1 MYNFKGVI
9 IARPMK
15 PNPKQKEDTARVNDA
30 IRAQEVRLISED
42 GGLIGIVDIR
52 EALEIAEKRD
62 LDVVEISP
70 NANPPVC
77 KVIDY
82 GKYKYEQQKR
92 EKINKKKQHIITVKE
107 VRFRPHTDT
116 HDIETKVRK
125 IREFVEEG
133 DRVKISVMFRGREMA
148 HQEMGRDTLN
158 KVIAL
163 LEDVAKIDK
172 APKQEG
178 RFLTAYLAAKK

>member
-1 MYNFKGVI
+1 M
-9 IARPMK
+9 R
-15 PNPKQKEDTARVNDA
+15 PNPKQKEDTTRVNDS
-30 IRAQEVRLISED
+30 IRAREVRLISED

-52 EALEIAEKRD
+52 EALDIAEKRGLD
-62 LDVVEISP
+62 LVEISP

-77 KVIDY
+77 KIIDY

-92 EKINKKKQHIITVKE
+92 EKINKKKQHVITVKE

-116 HDIETKVRK
+116 H
-125 IREFVEEG
+125 
-133 DRVKISVMFRGREMA
+133 RVKISVMFRRREMA
-148 HQEMGRDTLN
+148 HQEMGLDTIN

-163 LEDVAKIDK
+163 LEDIAKIDK

>member
-1 MYNFKGVI
+1 M
-9 IARPMK
+9 RP
-15 PNPKQKEDTARVNDA
+15 NSQQKEDTTRINTD
-30 IRAQEVRLISED
+30 IRAKEVRLISED

-52 EALEIAEKRD
+52 EALDIAEKRD
-62 LDVVEISP
+62 LDLVEISP

-77 KVIDY
+77 KIIDY
-82 GKYKYEQQKR
+82 GKFKYEQQKR
-92 EKINKKKQHIITVKE
+92 EKINKKKQHVITVKE

-116 HDIETKVRK
+116 HDIDTKVRK
-125 IREFVEEG
+125 IREFIEDG

-148 HQEMGRDTLN
+148 HQEMGLDTVN

-163 LEDVAKIDK
+163 LEDVAKVDK
-172 APKQEG
+172 APIQEG

>member
-1 MYNFKGVI
+1 M
-9 IARPMK
+9 R
-15 PNPKQKEDTARVNDA
+15 PNPKQKEDTTRVNDA
-30 IRAQEVRLISED
+30 IRAREVRLISED

-52 EALEIAEKRD
+52 EALDIAEKRD
-62 LDVVEISP
+62 LDLVEISP

-77 KVIDY
+77 KIIDY

-92 EKINKKKQHIITVKE
+92 EKINKKKQHVITVKE

-125 IREFVEEG
+125 IREFIEAG

-148 HQEMGRDTLN
+148 HQEMGLDTIN

-163 LEDVAKIDK
+163 LEDIAKIDK

>member
-1 MYNFKGVI
+1 M
-9 IARPMK
+9 R
-15 PNPKQKEDTARVNDA
+15 PNPKQKEDTTRINDA
-30 IRAQEVRLISED
+30 IRANEVRLISED
-42 GGLIGIVDIR
+42 GGLIGIVGIR
-52 EALEIAEKRD
+52 EALDIAEKRD
-62 LDVVEISP
+62 LDLVEISP

-77 KVIDY
+77 KIIDY
-82 GKYKYEQQKR
+82 GKFKYEQQKR
-92 EKINKKKQHIITVKE
+92 EKINKKKQHVITVKE

-116 HDIETKVRK
+116 HDIQTKVRK
-125 IREFVEEG
+125 IREFIEDG

-148 HQEMGRDTLN
+148 HQEMGLDTIN